1 MQSELIHKD
10 DKTNWRLV
18 IRDSN
23 MTGEK
28 ELEAALTIPYDGVLV
43 RSTEKR
49 NYVSYRKNSTFNL
62 SVSEVLDHYE
72 AKTGVR
78 PEVDL

>member
-1 MQSELIHKD
+1 MSELIHKD
-10 DKTNWRLV
+10 DDTNWRLV
-18 IRDSN
+18 IRDSS

-43 RSTEKR
+43 RSTETR
-49 NYVSYRKNSTFNL
+49 NYVSHRKNSTFNL

-72 AKTGVR
+72 SKTGVR
-78 PEVDL
+78 PEVNL